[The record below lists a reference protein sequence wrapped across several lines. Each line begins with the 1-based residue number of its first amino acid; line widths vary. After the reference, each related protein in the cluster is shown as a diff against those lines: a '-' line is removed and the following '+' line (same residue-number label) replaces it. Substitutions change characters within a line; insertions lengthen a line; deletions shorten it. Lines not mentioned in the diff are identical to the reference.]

1 MPSRRPKTVRTETKR
16 ITEMLKAAG
25 TYQPFFVDSIDHL
38 ARLYVEL
45 EAVQEEFDESED
57 RSVTITQV
65 NKAGMEYTT
74 LNPLL
79 AAEYRIL
86 EQARYYEARLG
97 LTPLDHR
104 KIISAAPETQNTLGA
119 KLRLLEAQ

>member
-1 MPSRRPKTVRTETKR
+1 MPSRRPKTVRTEIKR
-16 ITEMLKAAG
+16 ITEMLKASG

-119 KLRLLEAQ
+119 KLRLIEAQ